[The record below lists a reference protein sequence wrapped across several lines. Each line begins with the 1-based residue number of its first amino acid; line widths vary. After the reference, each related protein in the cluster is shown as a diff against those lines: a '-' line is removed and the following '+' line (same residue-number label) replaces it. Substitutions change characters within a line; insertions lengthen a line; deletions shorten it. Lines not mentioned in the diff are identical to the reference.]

1 MKTHRCLKCSEI
13 LDPKD
18 AVDGVI
24 ECKCGVIF
32 YEKETNVV
40 KAEFGKPLE
49 KQPDVKEESFEEIME
64 RNRKNKERI
73 ANERKK
79 ANKGVIRSHRLKT

>member
-1 MKTHRCLKCSEI
+1 MKTHRCLKCSEV

-32 YEKETNVV
+32 YEKEDNVV
-40 KAEFGKPLE
+40 KAEFGKPRE
-49 KQPDVKEESFEEIME
+49 KQQEVKDESLEEIME
-64 RNRKNKERI
+64 RNRKNKERMVKD
-73 ANERKK
+73 RKK
-79 ANKGVIRSHRLKT
+79 ANKGIVRSHRLKT